1 MLGKR
6 KKYELETG
14 KSALLNTQLDEVP
27 ELAVFDETRKRISSE
42 CLNLCPLARLPF
54 KEPLTPIIK

>member
-6 KKYELETG
+6 TNCDLETG
-14 KSALLNTQLDEVP
+14 KTVLLHTQLDEVP
-27 ELAVFDETRKRISSE
+27 ELVVFDEPRKRVASE
-42 CLNLCPLARLPF
+42 CLNFCALARLPF